1 MGIDW
6 EELRTNIAAE
16 VKYKTR
22 NRFSFCE
29 DLVSITVSEVLCHA
43 VGKHSSGKI
52 VTQKRLEKYSR
63 NHVSNAIR
71 KTKRIHCREVNLR
84 HFNDLVEDGLPVY
97 DDGLPLEIST
107 LEGIPQISDL
117 DRKIVRNLLAGYS
130 QANLLREKI
139 VSSRRKLREA
149 IQRIKPFFT

>member
-6 EELRTNIAAE
+6 EELRTNIEAE
-16 VKYKTR
+16 VKCKTR
-22 NRFSFCE
+22 NRFSFYE
-29 DLVSITVSEVLCHA
+29 DLVSLTVSEVLYHA

-52 VTQKRLEKYSR
+52 VTRKRLEKYSR

-139 VSSRRKLREA
+139 VSSRRKLRKA
-149 IQRIKPFFT
+149 IQRIKPFFI